1 MKVKIYQLPVEHERC
16 FRGFDAG
23 KRVPVEDY
31 ELVWEG
37 ELIARTLEKV
47 YRELNYAHP
56 ADYKARSLSV
66 SDIVEVIGENGK
78 GDKAIVQQ
86 LLAIGVDVKAW
97 EAEEIHLDKETG
109 EVSFGGVNARR
120 SNGALDNSGKRRLSS

>member
-16 FRGFDAG
+16 FRGFEAK

-37 ELIARTLEKV
+37 ELIGRTLEKV

-66 SDIVEVIGENGK
+66 SDIVSVTVDGRERLYFCDSVGWVRIEGAMPEVIGSHTHP
-78 GDKAIVQQ
+78 
-86 LLAIGVDVKAW
+86 
-97 EAEEIHLDKETG
+97 EAPKMKD
-109 EVSFGGVNARR
+109 
-120 SNGALDNSGKRRLSS
+120 GAE

>member
-1 MKVKIYQLPVEHERC
+1 MTRERVRLMKVKIYQLPVEHERC

-78 GDKAIVQQ
+78 GDKWFCDSVGWVLVEGPSASEV
-86 LLAIGVDVKAW
+86 IGSHTHPEVPKMR
-97 EAEEIHLDKETG
+97 KED
-109 EVSFGGVNARR
+109 E
-120 SNGALDNSGKRRLSS
+120 GK